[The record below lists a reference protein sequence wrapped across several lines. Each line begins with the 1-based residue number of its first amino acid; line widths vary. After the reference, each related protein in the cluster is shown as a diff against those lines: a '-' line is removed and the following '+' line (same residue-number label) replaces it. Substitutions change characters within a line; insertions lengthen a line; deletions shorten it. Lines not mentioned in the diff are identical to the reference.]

1 MWEWESHKRSNLAI
15 AAVLAAAVLGIQGT
29 RLSAQ
34 KVETVNGL
42 RVVHNK
48 KGGKW
53 GKNSQLSLE
62 FVRTLGELEAKDADF
77 AFYLPSDMAV
87 DGQGNLYVLDSGN
100 HRVQKFTP
108 DGRYLATFGR
118 QGQGPAE
125 FHFPEGLEI
134 DAKGYLY
141 VSDPNNQKIVVL
153 TPEGKDYK
161 LIKFVDNPVGEIAW
175 LPTGEIAMGGGSR
188 FIKIADMEEKPKA
201 LPKLVKIID
210 LEGKV
215 VREVGDQHD
224 FKDILLNRA
233 ANAARFAVDSVGQ
246 VYLSFA
252 RRNAIEKY
260 APDGRLL
267 WRADRE
273 LNYSLKPQSKGKIEK
288 SGGGVSIT
296 SPDINDCSSGI
307 AVDPSGRAWVVTLD
321 RQLNR
326 EERVGTSISITTD
339 GGQRSISYKVQGEIE
354 TQKTDAYKLEV
365 FAPDGV
371 LLGEIALDHFVDGI
385 FIYGDRLFLLDKLR
399 GCKFY
404 EYHIS
409 PQR

>member
-1 MWEWESHKRSNLAI
+1 MRERPKRSRLAI

-29 RLSAQ
+29 LLLAQ
-34 KVETVNGL
+34 EIERKDGV

-53 GKNSQLSLE
+53 GKNPQLSLD
-62 FVRTLGELEAKDADF
+62 FVRTLGELEAKDGNF
-77 AFYLPSDMAV
+77 AFYLPSDIAV

-108 DGRYLATFGR
+108 DGKYLATFGR
-118 QGQGPAE
+118 QGQGPTE
-125 FHFPEGLEI
+125 FQFPEGLEI

-153 TPEGKDYK
+153 TPEGKDHK
-161 LIKFVDNPVGEIAW
+161 VIKFVDNPVGEIAW
-175 LPTGEIAMGGGSR
+175 IPTGEIAMGGGSR
-188 FIKIADMEEKPKA
+188 FIKVADIEEKPKA
-201 LPKLVKIID
+201 LPKLVKILD

-215 VREVGDQHD
+215 VREVGEQHD
-224 FKDILLNRA
+224 FKDLLLNRA
-233 ANAARFAVDSVGQ
+233 ANAARFAVDPARH
-246 VYLSFA
+246 VYLSFV
-252 RRNAIEKY
+252 RRNSIEKY

-267 WRADRE
+267 WRADRD
-273 LNYSLKPQSKGKIEK
+273 LNYSMKPKGKGKIER

-307 AVDPSGRAWVVTLD
+307 AVDGAGRVWIVTLD
-321 RQLNR
+321 RQLKK
-326 EERVGTSISITTD
+326 EESVGTSMSITWD
-339 GGQRSISYKVQGEIE
+339 GGQQSISYKVHGEVE

-365 FAPDGV
+365 FAPDGI
-371 LLGEIALDHFVDGI
+371 LLGEIPLTHFVDGI

-399 GCKFY
+399 GCRFY
-404 EYHIS
+404 EYRIS
-409 PQR
+409 PR